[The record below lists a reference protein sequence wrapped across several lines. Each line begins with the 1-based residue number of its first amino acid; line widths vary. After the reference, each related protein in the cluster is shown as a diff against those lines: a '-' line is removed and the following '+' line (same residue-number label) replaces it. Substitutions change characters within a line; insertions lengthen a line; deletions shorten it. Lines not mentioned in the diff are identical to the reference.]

1 MRSPST
7 APARSRRARGFT
19 FIEVMVAV
27 AIVGVLASIAGSS
40 YAKYVEKAK
49 VARAIAEM
57 QGIAKHLDAAVVD
70 DGGPPASLADLAI
83 PIPPDPW
90 GHPYEYLQIAGNL
103 PPGMSAID
111 DDGLPDVAAPPAGT
125 GGGSGGAQG
134 GGGGGAPAIAAARKD
149 RFLVPIN
156 SDYDLYSRGADGLT
170 RPQLHDAD
178 SQDDVIRGANGSYYG
193 LAEGF

>member
-111 DDGLPDVAAPPAGT
+111 GDGLPDVAAPPAGT

-170 RPQLHDAD
+170 RPQLHDKD